1 VEAQMES
8 LSNRRAVRSAWI
20 GWAALFLVVA
30 AMILSGTDRTVV
42 PSYRIA
48 ALNWLAGRGL
58 YDGTGIGGFVYFPQA
73 AILFV
78 PFALL
83 PQALGEVLWR
93 LVIIGAFAVSLRGFA
108 ALAGGKTGKE
118 LFPLMTFVAIPLA
131 WDCARNGQATLIM
144 TGFMLLAVA
153 DAARNRWWRA
163 TLWLALGVAIK
174 PLAIVLVLL
183 IAAIDRPAT
192 WRVFLGMIVLALLPF
207 AAQHPAYV
215 LQQYSACLQNMT
227 TAAHIAVAAHGW
239 TSPFTAL
246 RAVAGVDVPEHIQTV
261 MRLVGA
267 AVTLGLCFF
276 TRRLHDAGR
285 SAVFLFSLA
294 VLYLMIFS
302 PRTENNTYAML
313 GPAMGV
319 FLAEAFLVEKRTG
332 VGILLTGMVLAL
344 VGSRWIERLL
354 APRADAIWLSPLI
367 AICFAVYFFVRF
379 FADTKKQTNEVH
391 RSGAGHHEGAL

>member
-1 VEAQMES
+1 MEL
-8 LSNRRAVRSAWI
+8 LSIRRDVRFAWT
-20 GWAALFLVVA
+20 GWAALFLVVTA
-30 AMILSGTDRTVV
+30 IILSGTDRTVV
-42 PSYRIA
+42 PAYRTA

-73 AILFV
+73 AILFI

-83 PQALGEVLWR
+83 PQVLGEVLWR
-93 LVIIGAFAVSLRGFA
+93 LVIIGAFAAGLRSFA
-108 ALAGGKTGKE
+108 AFAGEKTGQE
-118 LFPLMTFVAIPLA
+118 LFPLMTLVAIPLA

-144 TGFMLLAVA
+144 TGFMLLAVT
-153 DAARNRWWRA
+153 DAARNSWWRA

-174 PLAIVLVLL
+174 PLAMVLALL

-192 WRVFLGMIVLALLPF
+192 WRVLLGMIVLALSPF
-207 AAQHPAYV
+207 ATQHPVFV

-246 RAVAGVDVPEHIQTV
+246 RAVAGVDVPEHIQTT
-261 MRLVGA
+261 MRLLGA

-276 TRRLHDAGR
+276 TRRRHDAAR

-332 VGILLTGMVLAL
+332 EGILLTAMVLVL

-354 APRADAIWLSPLI
+354 APRAESIWLSPLI
-367 AICFAVYFFVRF
+367 AICFAVYIVVRF
-379 FADTKKQTNEVH
+379 FADTKKQADEAH